1 MDSYNLRFIQKT
13 YQYLTLLILYFFFF
27 IISNECAV
35 KDSRKNETAA
45 DSLFVNQVVAGKSRI
60 IKPEM
65 NQRFIRGAVIEIVV
79 EEVNERPGIDSVIFY
94 TQSLIIG
101 KSITAPYQCE
111 WNSRGCKTGENK
123 LRAVTYYSNKT
134 SGSNFVSVTIVSDI
148 EPVNLRYEI
157 INTYPH
163 DIQAY
168 TQGLVYE
175 DGYLYEGTGQYN
187 ESSLR
192 KVVIQT
198 GEPEMILNLPGDIFG
213 EGITIFKDRIFQL
226 TYKSQVG
233 FVYEKE
239 SFARLQR
246 VYYQNKE
253 GWGLTSDGA
262 RLIMS
267 DGSNNIYFMDP
278 EYFTELDRIEVFD
291 SKGPVNRLNELEY
304 IEGRIFSN
312 IYGTNEIVVI
322 DPETGV
328 VLGRM
333 NLMGILSE
341 KDRHSRIDV
350 LNGIAYDPDTERIF
364 VTGKYWPKL
373 FEIRLFSEL

>member
-1 MDSYNLRFIQKT
+1 MNIYYLKFIKKTSY
-13 YQYLTLLILYFFFF
+13 YLSVLILFFFVF
-27 IISNECAV
+27 IVSNGCVV
-35 KDSRKNETAA
+35 KDNRKNELST
-45 DSLFVNQVVAGKSRI
+45 DSLVVNLAVTGKSRI

-65 NQRFIRGAVIEIVV
+65 NQRFVRGSVIEIVI
-79 EEVNERPGIDSVIFY
+79 EEVNDTPVIDSVIFFA
-94 TQSLIIG
+94 QSVKIG
-101 KSITAPYQCE
+101 KSIHVPFQCE
-111 WNSRGCKTGENK
+111 WDSKGCRTGENK
-123 LRAVTYYSNKT
+123 LRAVTYFSNKT

-187 ESSLR
+187 KSSLR
-192 KVVIQT
+192 KVEIQT
-198 GEPEMILNLPGDIFG
+198 GEPVMILNLPGDIFG
-213 EGITIFKDRIFQL
+213 EGITIFNDRIFQL

-239 SFARLQR
+239 SFTRLQR

-253 GWGLTSDGA
+253 GWGLTTDGA
-262 RLIMS
+262 WLIMS

-278 EYFTELDRIEVFD
+278 VYFTEVDRIEVFD
-291 SKGPVNRLNELEY
+291 SEGPVTRLNELEY
-304 IEGRIFSN
+304 IKGRIFSN
-312 IYGTNEIVVI
+312 IYGTYEIVVI

-333 NLMGILSE
+333 NFMGILSE
-341 KDRHSRIDV
+341 KDRHSRLDV
-350 LNGIAYDPDTERIF
+350 LNGIAYDPDNERIF
-364 VTGKYWPKL
+364 ITGKNWPKL
-373 FEIRLFSEL
+373 FEIRLLGEL